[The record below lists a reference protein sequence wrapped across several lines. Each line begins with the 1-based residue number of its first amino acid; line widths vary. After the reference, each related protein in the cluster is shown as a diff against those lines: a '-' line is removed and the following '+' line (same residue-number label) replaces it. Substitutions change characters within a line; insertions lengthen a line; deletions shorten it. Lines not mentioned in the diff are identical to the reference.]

1 MSFRYYPFKLCWI
14 FLNLIYLIRR
24 SDISHRARNLLS
36 KWSRMFARRQ
46 AMKKHNG
53 TKSSTDEQN
62 ELILKQRQVLLLLI
76 PAISLK

>member
-1 MSFRYYPFKLCWI
+1 
-14 FLNLIYLIRR
+14 
-24 SDISHRARNLLS
+24 
-36 KWSRMFARRQ
+36 MFARRQ